1 MRALSKKILSYV
13 AVLSIFAIIAVG
25 LTFGLSFDINRRAKQ
40 IEAGRAEQVATE
52 SKIAT
57 LSSLEIDSAEAALLR
72 PLLSDSLPLRDDL
85 VSFRRE
91 MQQLSVKHGL
101 VGYGFAFG
109 NETIPTDGTPGF
121 IGYNLSIR
129 GLPEQVLGFI
139 YDFENHPYFIT
150 MPSINYVEQDN
161 GEFQFTTSGKIFTR
175 L

>member
-1 MRALSKKILSYV
+1 MRALSKKILSHV
-13 AVLSIFAIIAVG
+13 AILSLFAMLAVG
-25 LTFGLSFDINRRAKQ
+25 LTFALSFDINRRAKQ
-40 IEAGRAEQVATE
+40 IEANRAANIAIE

-57 LSSLEIDSAEAALLR
+57 LSSLEINNTEAVLLR
-72 PLLSDSLPLRDDL
+72 PVLSDSLPLRDDL

-91 MQQLSVKHGL
+91 MQQLSIKHGL

-139 YDFENHPYFIT
+139 SEFEDHPYFIT